1 MMDRRAAL
9 QWIGLGI
16 AASRIGIAQEHAHAL
31 KAQPGNYKLQ
41 LFTPAEDRLIDHVAE
56 LIIPADD
63 HSPGASAAGVSKFI
77 DLVAANSP
85 AKTQAGWKAGV
96 AAMGN
101 FLALSPADQKTT
113 LDKLSAAEK
122 NPSTA
127 AERFFADMKKT
138 AIFAYYTS
146 QVGLIQELGYKG
158 NAALAEF
165 PACADKSRQ
174 SH

>member
-1 MMDRRAAL
+1 MDRRAAL

-16 AASRIGIAQEHAHAL
+16 AASRIAIAQEHVHAL
-31 KAQPGNYKLQ
+31 WAQPGNYKLQ
-41 LFTPAEDRLIDHVAE
+41 FFTPAEERLIDHIAE

-63 HSPGASAAGVSKFI
+63 RSRGASAAGVSKFI

-85 AKTQAGWKAGV
+85 AGTQAGWKAGV

-101 FLALSPADQKTT
+101 FFSLSPADQKTT
-113 LDKLSAAEK
+113 LDKLSAAEN

-165 PACADKSRQ
+165 PACADNRQ
-174 SH
+174 QPH